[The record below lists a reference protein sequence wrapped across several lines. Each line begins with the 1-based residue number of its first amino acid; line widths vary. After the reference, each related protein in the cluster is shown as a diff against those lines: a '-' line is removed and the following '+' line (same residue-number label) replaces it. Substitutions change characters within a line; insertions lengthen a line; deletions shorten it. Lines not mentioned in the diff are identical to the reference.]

1 MNSFLGKDHE
11 NDLFGVKYQQ
21 YHPHHGQQQAQDQV
35 CGQQQAQDQ
44 VCHRPLAGWPGGSV
58 AAK

>member
-11 NDLFGVKYQQ
+11 NNLFGVKDHQ

-35 CGQQQAQDQ
+35 CY
-44 VCHRPLAGWPGGSV
+44 RPLAGWPGGYV
-58 AAK
+58 TAK

>member
-11 NDLFGVKYQQ
+11 NDLFGVKDHQ

-35 CGQQQAQDQ
+35 CY
-44 VCHRPLAGWPGGSV
+44 
-58 AAK
+58 